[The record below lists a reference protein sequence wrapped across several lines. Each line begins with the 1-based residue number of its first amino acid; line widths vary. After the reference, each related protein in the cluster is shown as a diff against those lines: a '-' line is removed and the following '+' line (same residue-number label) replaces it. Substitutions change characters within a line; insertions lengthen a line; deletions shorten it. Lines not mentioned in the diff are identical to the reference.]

1 MKRNNIFMWAYI
13 TFMVLSCIVR
23 LIADFSMWS
32 PIVIAI
38 TVSSMF
44 FAIEDLFSSIS
55 GMYERLNEIRDTCI
69 SGIKENFQQD
79 IAVEGRI
86 AQAYEENKDLEA
98 ELRKLFPHFEKL
110 QNYNSEIEINIAGIE
125 ADIAKGKKIHKTCH
139 WASIAFAYLGFL
151 LLFMS
156 MILVSFV
163 EISVEIQELITVVSF
178 AIVLATN
185 QVSNIASEYV
195 KKEENATNHV
205 LSSYDEAIKATQEME
220 VKVYKMIAMMKKQKA
235 TQIQEATANAD

>member
-1 MKRNNIFMWAYI
+1 MWAYI

-23 LIADFSMWS
+23 SITDFSMWS

-55 GMYERLNEIRDTCI
+55 GMYEHLNEIRDTGI
-69 SGIKENFQQD
+69 SGIKEKFQQD

-86 AQAYEENKDLEA
+86 AQAYEENKDLGP
-98 ELRKLFPHFEKL
+98 ELRKHFPHFEKL
-110 QNYNSEIEINIAGIE
+110 QSYNSEIQKSIAGIE
-125 ADIAKGKKIHKTCH
+125 SDIANGKKIHKICH
-139 WASIAFAYLGFL
+139 WISVVFAFLGFL
-151 LLFMS
+151 LLFAS
-156 MILVSFV
+156 MILVSFI
-163 EISVEIQELITVVSF
+163 EISAEIQELITVVSF

-205 LSSYDEAIKATQEME
+205 LRSYDEAIKGTQEME
-220 VKVYKMIAMMKKQKA
+220 VKVYKMIAMMKAQKA
-235 TQIQEATANAD
+235 TEMQEAIANAD